1 MYLLLEHM
9 VLGSLECI
17 FPFISPQCCVAE
29 EWTCGGGEKKGTR
42 FYEFEVPG
50 TDLDTLQK

>member
-17 FPFISPQCCVAE
+17 FLFISLQCYVAE
-29 EWTCGGGEKKGTR
+29 DGTVGEGKETGTQAL
-42 FYEFEVPG
+42 
-50 TDLDTLQK
+50 T